1 MKKEIFIGAEVC
13 RYGLTGGPV
22 EDVAGVLV
30 VDVLEQHD
38 DEPRERV
45 SRVEHRLG
53 VVVSAIREPRPPLA
67 GGLDFGYNLKRVE

>member
-1 MKKEIFIGAEVC
+1 M
-13 RYGLTGGPV
+13 
-22 EDVAGVLV
+22 LV